1 MEYTKQDLL
10 KMRKKLYDLVLLEKR
25 YNAFTALTR
34 MAAIGLGSGSAI
46 SLCLYLE
53 KLISGEK
60 ALTGG
65 TACLVTSGMFALAS
79 NFVGKESK
87 AISDELFEY
96 ELGCPDALVDEV
108 YDSVY
113 RR

>member
-10 KMRKKLYDLVLLEKR
+10 KMRKKLYDLVLLERR
-25 YNAFTALTR
+25 YNSFVAITR
-34 MAAIGLGSGSAI
+34 LGAIGCVSGSVV
-46 SLCLYLE
+46 SLCMYLE

-60 ALTGG
+60 ALTVG
-65 TACLVTSGMFALAS
+65 TSCLVTSGMFVLAS
-79 NFVGKESK
+79 NFVGKESN

-96 ELGCPDALVDEV
+96 ELECPDALVDEV